1 VAKERI
7 SEIEGILR
15 GGGFSVIYD
24 NRILPAGWLAVAFPL
39 GHEGG
44 VLIGPST
51 GVGVS
56 QLAAAESLLEDWRT
70 RSPAR

>member
-1 VAKERI
+1 MAEDRL

-24 NRILPAGWLAVAFPL
+24 DRIHPAGWLAVAFPL

-44 VLIGPST
+44 VLVGSST
-51 GVGVS
+51 GTGIS

-70 RSPAR
+70 RSPAG